1 MCRKSWRN
9 MEKNNITNRTKPIN
23 FLAIGHF
30 THDVTE
36 SGLILGGAASY
47 SSLTARKLDMQ
58 ARVVSAVGKD
68 FLHFDKLKDIPI
80 SLVKDTSQTTTFQN
94 IYVNGV
100 RTQTIKGVGA
110 KIKAQHVPADWLDS
124 EIVYLCPVA
133 DEVDQSVAKIFPN
146 SLIGASP
153 QGWMRQWDKEG
164 LVYQRKWEDAE
175 KLLPHLDAL
184 IMSEEDIS
192 GLPEVVDEYRKMAK
206 IMVLT
211 KGERGCTLYHEGK
224 ITDFPAFK
232 TNVVD
237 PTGAG
242 DVFAVAF
249 LRELYKT
256 QDPYK
261 ASVFAN
267 CTASF
272 VVEKP
277 GIQGVPDLAQVK
289 SRLFGLSNW

>member
-1 MCRKSWRN
+1 
-9 MEKNNITNRTKPIN
+9 MEKNKIIDRAKPIN

-36 SGLILGGAASY
+36 NGLILGGAASY
-47 SSLTARKLDMQ
+47 SSLTARKLGMQ

-68 FLHFDKLKDIPI
+68 FLHFDKLNGISI
-80 SLVKDTSQTTTFQN
+80 SLVDDQSASHTTTFQN

-100 RTQTIKGVGA
+100 RTQIIKGVGA
-110 KIKAQHVPADWLDS
+110 KIKAFHIPEDWLDAH
-124 EIVYLCPVA
+124 IVYLCPVA
-133 DEVDQSVAKIFPN
+133 DEVDPSVAKMFPN

-153 QGWMRQWDKEG
+153 QGWMRRWDREG
-164 LVYQRKWEDAE
+164 RVYQRKWQDAE
-175 KLLPHLDAL
+175 QVLPNLDAL

-192 GLPEVVDEYRKMAK
+192 GFPEAVDEYRKMVK

-232 TNVVD
+232 ANVVD

-277 GIQGVPDLAQVK
+277 GIQGIPDLDQIN
-289 SRLFGLSNW
+289 SRLFGM